1 MFPPNF
7 LKPKTKHKNK
17 QCFSFCQN
25 SGFLVVLD
33 KNANNTHWQKMT
45 DSSRRSSRRGSRYL
59 YYFIYIWFKINL
71 IFKYMKQIAHSRL
84 DKLKTS
90 TYIYIYI
97 LIHCNLFIF
106 LCWSSQTESEELVVI
121 REVYDNDNAQEIF
134 EVELEKAIQ
143 VNKVFNCGQLH
154 LCTNFMIVI
163 SRNLLHGFEI
173 HKHRALLKGSTG
185 KK

>member
-1 MFPPNF
+1 M
-7 LKPKTKHKNK
+7 
-17 QCFSFCQN
+17 
-25 SGFLVVLD
+25 
-33 KNANNTHWQKMT
+33 
-45 DSSRRSSRRGSRYL
+45 
-59 YYFIYIWFKINL
+59 
-71 IFKYMKQIAHSRL
+71 
-84 DKLKTS
+84 
-90 TYIYIYI
+90 
-97 LIHCNLFIF
+97 
-106 LCWSSQTESEELVVI
+106 VVI

-185 KK
+185 KKLYTGYFYIATVNKQRFVGQLVIFSEKVSNRLVFFFFFFFFFFFLKKPTTATAKLSNAD